1 MRLCGEHCTS
11 AIYTL
16 RAEVTVDYD
25 PYSDEAMTDPMPL
38 YAAMR
43 AEGGPHYI
51 PKYDA
56 WAIARFDDVMEASL
70 REDVLDFSQGGS
82 PGQVLLNE
90 PSPASFATANAPVH
104 RKWRQLVAPQYG
116 PAAIRAEQDRAR
128 ALARSV
134 LDPLLKQGRMD
145 AHNDYARPV
154 MCRNSMYNLGLPM
167 SDAETISRWLQQ
179 MMFREKGQSGAT
191 AALNQEA
198 AGHLFGYLADWVA
211 QLRADPSKATGQSRM
226 LLEGTIDGQP
236 ATDEQLMGDL
246 FVLLITGA
254 ETTPM
259 ATAGTLYYLAR
270 HPDQRE
276 AVIRDPALARAA
288 FLETC
293 RLDQPTNML
302 ARVAAKDFELSGRH
316 IKAGQKILM
325 IYASAN
331 RDEKHFERAD
341 SYDMH
346 RKQRRDM
353 SFGIG
358 GHYCLGAH
366 LGPAFGTIMV
376 QEVLRAAPRYRID
389 EAGCKRSY
397 AEFLAGFVEV
407 PVIFEP

>member
-1 MRLCGEHCTS
+1 M
-11 AIYTL
+11 
-16 RAEVTVDYD
+16 TVDYD
-25 PYSDEAMTDPMPL
+25 PYSDEAMSDPTRL

-51 PKYDA
+51 AKYDA
-56 WAIARFDDVMEASL
+56 WAITRFKDVTELSL

-90 PSPASFATANAPVH
+90 PSPVSFATANAPVH
-104 RKWRQLVAPQYG
+104 RKWRNLVAPQYG
-116 PAAIRAEQDRAR
+116 PAAVRAEQERAR
-128 ALARSV
+128 QLARSI

-154 MCRNSMYNLGLPM
+154 MCRNSMHNLGLPM
-167 SDAETISRWLQQ
+167 NDADAVSGWLQQ

-191 AALNQEA
+191 AALNQQA
-198 AGHLFGYLADWVA
+198 AGQLFGYLADWIG
-211 QLRADPSKATGQSRM
+211 QLRSDPSKAKGQSKM
-226 LLEGTIDGQP
+226 LLEGAIDGQP
-236 ATDEQLMGDL
+236 TTDEQLMGDL

-259 ATAGTLYYLAR
+259 ATAGTLYYLAKN
-270 HPDQRE
+270 PDQRE
-276 AVIRDPALARAA
+276 AVIRQPALARAA

-302 ARVAAKDFELSGRH
+302 ARVATKDFELSGRH
-316 IKAGQKILM
+316 IRAGQKILM

-331 RDEKHFERAD
+331 RDDEQFERAD
-341 SYDMH
+341 MYDLH
-346 RKQRRDM
+346 RKPRRDL
-353 SFGIG
+353 SFGTG
-358 GHYCLGAH
+358 GHFCLGAH

-376 QEVLRAAPRYRID
+376 EEVLRAAPRYRVE

-397 AEFLAGFVEV
+397 AEFLSGFVEV
-407 PVIFEP
+407 PVVFEP

>member
-1 MRLCGEHCTS
+1 MP
-11 AIYTL
+11 A
-16 RAEVTVDYD
+16 DYD
-25 PYSDEAMTDPMPL
+25 PYSDEAMADPTAL

-51 PKYDA
+51 AKYDA
-56 WAIARFDDVMEASL
+56 WAITRFDDVMKVSL
-70 REDVLDFSQGGS
+70 MEDALDFSQGGS

-90 PSPASFATANAPVH
+90 PSPVSFATANFPVH
-104 RKWRQLVAPQYG
+104 RQWRQIIASQYG
-116 PAAIRAEQDRAR
+116 PAAVRADQDRAR

-134 LDPLLKQGRMD
+134 LEPLLKQGRMD
-145 AHNDYARPV
+145 VHNDYARPV
-154 MCRNSMYNLGLPM
+154 MCRNSMHNLGLPRE
-167 SDAETISRWLQQ
+167 DADAISRWLQQ

-191 AALNQEA
+191 AELNKQA
-198 AGHLFGYLADWVA
+198 AGQLFGYLVDWVA
-211 QLRADPSKATGQSRM
+211 RLRADPTIATGQSRL
-226 LLEGTIDGQP
+226 LLEGDIDGKP
-236 ATDEQLMGDL
+236 ITDEQLIGDL

-276 AVIRDPALARAA
+276 AVTRDPALARAA

-302 ARVAAKDFELSGRH
+302 ARVAARDFQLAGRT
-316 IKAGQKILM
+316 IRAGQKILM

-331 RDEKHFERAD
+331 RDEAQFERAD
-341 SYDMH
+341 SYDIF
-346 RKQRRDM
+346 RTERRDL

-366 LGPAFGTIMV
+366 LGAAFGTIMV
-376 QEVLRAAPRYRID
+376 QEVLKAAPQYRVD
-389 EAGCKRSY
+389 EGGCRRSY
-397 AEFLAGFVEV
+397 AEFLSGFVEM
-407 PVIFEP
+407 PIIFDS

>member
-1 MRLCGEHCTS
+1 M
-11 AIYTL
+11 
-16 RAEVTVDYD
+16 TVDYD

-51 PKYDA
+51 AKYDA
-56 WAIARFDDVMEASL
+56 WAITRFDDVMQASL

-104 RKWRQLVAPQYG
+104 RKWRQLVAGQYG
-116 PAAIRAEQDRAR
+116 AAAVRAEQERAR
-128 ALARSV
+128 TLARSI
-134 LDPLLKQGRMD
+134 LEPLVKQGRMD
-145 AHNDYARPV
+145 AHNEFARPV
-154 MCRNSMYNLGLPM
+154 MCRNSMRNLGMPM
-167 SDAETISRWLQQ
+167 TDAAIVSLWLQQ

-191 AALNQEA
+191 AALNREA
-198 AGHLFGYLADWVA
+198 AGQLFGYLRDWVA
-211 QLRADPSKATGQSRM
+211 QLRADPSKATGQSKM
-226 LLEGTIDGQP
+226 LLEGTVDGQP
-236 ATDEQLMGDL
+236 ITDEQLIGDL

-302 ARVAAKDFELSGRH
+302 ARVAAKDFDLSGRR

-331 RDEKHFERAD
+331 RDEEHFERAD
-341 SYDMH
+341 TYDIH
-346 RKQRRDM
+346 RKQRRDL
-353 SFGIG
+353 SFGTG
-358 GHYCLGAH
+358 AHYCLGAH

-376 QEVLRAAPRYRID
+376 QEVLRAAPHYRID

-397 AEFLAGFVEV
+397 AEFLSGFVEV
-407 PVIFEP
+407 PVIF